1 MITLT
6 SEARFDDME
15 QIVARLNR
23 PTTSEQRRV
32 TAALRTE
39 YTYAFARQGSS
50 AGPWPRLAPATI
62 ADRARHGYGPTPMLV
77 RSGGY
82 RATFTQLTGDHV
94 ERVDPDANGV
104 TYTVGSADE
113 RADWLNRRRPVD
125 DLDESQE
132 ERLWAAIDAVVEQLR
147 I

>member
-6 SEARFDDME
+6 AEARFDDMD
-15 QIVARLNR
+15 QIVARLTR
-23 PTTSEQRRV
+23 PTLSEQRQV
-32 TAALRTE
+32 TAALRNE
-39 YTYAFARQGSS
+39 YTFAFARQGSS
-50 AGPWPRLAPATI
+50 AGPWPPLAPATI

-77 RSGGY
+77 RSGSY
-82 RATFTQLTGDHV
+82 RATFTQPTGDHV
-94 ERVDPDANGV
+94 ERVDADAAGV

-113 RADWLNRRRPVD
+113 RAAWLNRRRPVD

-132 ERLWAAIDAVVEQLR
+132 ARLWAAIDAVVEQLR